1 MPDFVP
7 ATPDISATR
16 VASAAASAA
25 AAFAKPAGPPSPALD
40 VELLRR
46 AYKLMHT
53 AAAMAALYEEQK
65 AVASR
70 YVHATARGHEA
81 IQLAAAFLLEET
93 DFAAPYYR
101 DDAMLLGFGLRP
113 YELMLQ
119 LMAKGDDPFS
129 GGRTYYCH
137 PSLRRAGVPVI
148 PHQSSA
154 TGMQAIPATGM
165 AHAVKYLSSMNN
177 EQWAMNNE
185 QLTMNNE
192 AEGDQFS
199 ANLKQH
205 CSLLIDNCSLVL
217 CSIGDGAMTEGEVSE
232 ALQMAVLHQLPIIYL
247 VQDNDWG
254 ISATGREMRAMDA
267 YEFAAG
273 FVGLHRLRVDGA
285 DFVSSYTGMSEA
297 VAHVRARRGPVLV
310 HAKCPLL
317 GHHTSGVRREWY
329 RGENLAEHQQDD
341 PLPRL
346 HRRLRGLGLS
356 ETELENVRAEASA
369 TVLADWH
376 EALAAPDPDPATFA
390 DHEFAPPTVLAE
402 AGERSPAGAEKALM
416 VDAALHAVDDI
427 LREFPEALFYGQ
439 DVGGELGGV
448 FREAALLAK
457 KYGDRRVFNT
467 PIQEAYI
474 VGSTAGMAA
483 VGARPIVE
491 IQFADYIWPA
501 LNQLVEELSKSCYLT
516 MGKFPVPALIRV
528 PIGAYGGGGPY
539 HSGSIES
546 TLLTIRGIKVVY
558 PSNAADMKG
567 LMRAAFL
574 DNNPV
579 VMLEHKGLYWSKV
592 PGTED
597 AKTVEPAAGYV
608 IPLGRAAIAQAASP
622 DELRRGNTCVV
633 VTYGM
638 GVHWAK
644 AASRAF
650 PGQVEILDLRTL
662 NPLDF
667 EAVTAATHRHG
678 KVLVLT
684 EEPLMNSFAESLA
697 GRIQRHCFA
706 GLDAPVFTLGA
717 ANLPAIALNVEL
729 EKMMLPSAAKVGAAL
744 EELLGW

>member
-1 MPDFVP
+1 MSDFAAPTAPDTTDLP
-7 ATPDISATR
+7 NTR
-16 VASAAASAA
+16 VANAAAAAA
-25 AAFAKPAGPPSPALD
+25 AAFSAPNARPAPAID
-40 VELLRR
+40 PYLLRR
-46 AYKLMHT
+46 AYRLMHT
-53 AAAMAALYEEQK
+53 AAAMADLYEEQK
-65 AVASR
+65 ATASR

-81 IQLAAAFLLEET
+81 VQLATAFLLTET

-101 DDAMLLGFGLRP
+101 DDALLLGLGLRP

-119 LMAKGDDPFS
+119 LLAKAGDPFS
-129 GGRTYYCH
+129 GGRTYYSH

-165 AHAVKYLSSMNN
+165 AHAIKYFEALPGEQVAAATDAVKKIRENLAGNQALS
-177 EQWAMNNE
+177 
-185 QLTMNNE
+185 
-192 AEGDQFS
+192 
-199 ANLKQH
+199 
-205 CSLLIDNCSLVL
+205 L

-232 ALQMAVLHQLPIIYL
+232 ALQMAILHQLPIIYL

-254 ISATGREMRAMDA
+254 ISATGREMRAMNA

-273 FVGLHRLRVDGA
+273 FPGLRRLQVDGA
-285 DFVSSYTGMSEA
+285 DFWSSYAGLTEA
-297 VAHVRARRGPVLV
+297 FAHVRARRGPVLV

-329 RGENLAEHQQDD
+329 RHDLAAHQTQD

-346 HRRLRGLGLS
+346 HQQLLAQGFA
-356 ETELENVRAEASA
+356 ETELNDLAAEALATVRA
-369 TVLADWH
+369 DWA

-390 DHEFAPPTVLAE
+390 DHEFAPPAILAE
-402 AGERSPAGAEKALM
+402 AGERSPAGAEKTLM

-457 KYGDRRVFNT
+457 KYGDGRVFNT

-516 MGKFPVPALIRV
+516 MGKFPIPALIRV

-574 DNNPV
+574 DPNPV
-579 VMLEHKGLYWSKV
+579 VILEHKGLYWSKV

-597 AKTVEPAAGYV
+597 AKTTEPAAGYV
-608 IPLGRAAIAQAASP
+608 IPLGQAAIAQAA
-622 DELRRGNTCVV
+622 DADKLRRGETALV

-644 AASRAF
+644 TASRDF
-650 PGQVEILDLRTL
+650 PGQIEILDLRTL

-667 EAVTAATHRHG
+667 DAVTAATRRHG

-684 EEPLMNSFAESLA
+684 EEPLLNSFAESLA
-697 GRIQRHCFA
+697 GRIQRHCFEA
-706 GLDAPVFTLGA
+706 LDAPVFTLGA

-729 EKMMLPSAAKVGAAL
+729 ERQMLPSAAKVAAAL
-744 EELLGW
+744 GELLAY